1 MPFDECLHNVCYHI
15 QLQPIITMNFYIRN
29 IYLVDEEK
37 KKSKNLFHISFA
49 YFFMVP
55 SVRIQLSDFNVIN
68 VFMQEFANV
77 YQDLKIIETIFYFRF
92 SEKCSHNIIGHC

>member
-1 MPFDECLHNVCYHI
+1 MLSYSVAADNNDEFLYS
-15 QLQPIITMNFYIRN
+15 Q
-29 IYLVDEEK
+29 YLFSWRRE
-37 KKSKNLFHISFA
+37 KKSKNLFQISFA

-55 SVRIQLSDFNVIN
+55 VRIQLSDFNVIN
-68 VFMQEFANV
+68 VLMQEFANV